1 MKQKT
6 LLIASGA
13 FFALAFIGGAL
24 VYNAQRSDEAARA
37 AERNRSHLVRM
48 HSPSLGKP
56 DAKVHIVEF
65 LDPAC
70 GTCRAFYPF
79 VKKLM
84 ADNPDKVKLS
94 LRYAPFHSNSDIVV
108 KMLEAARKQGK
119 FWEALEAVLASQDLW
134 APNHQ
139 PQPQLVWNFLGGIG
153 LNFEQLRRDMDTPE
167 IAALIAQDVADAR
180 ALDVKMT
187 PEFFVNGRPM
197 PSFGYEQLQGLVDT
211 AIADAYR

>member
-6 LLIASGA
+6 LLIASA
-13 FFALAFIGGAL
+13 ALLVLAFIGGAL
-24 VYNAQRSDEAARA
+24 FYKAQKSEAAAGA

-48 HSPSLGKP
+48 HSPNLGKP

-70 GTCRAFYPF
+70 ETCRAFYPF

-84 ADNPDKVKLS
+84 AANPDRIRLS
-94 LRYAPFHSNSDIVV
+94 LRYAAFHNGSDIVV

-119 FWEALEAVLASQDLW
+119 FWEALEAVLASQELW
-134 APNHQ
+134 APNHK
-139 PQPQLVWNFLGGIG
+139 PQPQLVWNFIGGIG
-153 LNFEQLRRDMDTPE
+153 LNLDQVRRDMDAPE
-167 IAALIAQDVADAR
+167 IAAVIAQDLADAR
-180 ALDVKMT
+180 ALNVTRT

-197 PSFGYEQLQGLVDT
+197 PSFGYDQLKDLIDT
-211 AIADAYR
+211 ALAQAYR